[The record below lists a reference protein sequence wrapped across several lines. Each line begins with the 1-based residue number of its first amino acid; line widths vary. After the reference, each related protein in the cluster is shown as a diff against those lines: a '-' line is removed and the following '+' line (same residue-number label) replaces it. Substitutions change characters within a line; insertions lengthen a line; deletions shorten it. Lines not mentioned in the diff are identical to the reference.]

1 MHDTVPLSCKV
12 VLLIFILLL
21 VVEMPKQTPES
32 RRTPGSRNM
41 RLESWP
47 GSLRNLSISIYI
59 NVHCLFL
66 LAFNKKRYFSRIIK
80 SQNFLATFLYR
91 STGIEITVGL
101 LLNLVTFQLF
111 IHFRMIK
118 FFNTF

>member
-1 MHDTVPLSCKV
+1 MTLSLKSV
-12 VLLIFILLL
+12 KFGLLIFILFL

-41 RLESWP
+41 RLESWL
-47 GSLRNLSISIYI
+47 GSLRNLSISIFI

-66 LAFNKKRYFSRIIK
+66 LVFNKERYFSRMIK

-91 STGIEITVGL
+91 SIEIAVGL
-101 LLNLVTFQLF
+101 LLNFET
-111 IHFRMIK
+111 
-118 FFNTF
+118 